1 MKNIFF
7 ILCILINALLAH
19 DNYDSRN
26 LKGFRSHDLKLSFV
40 YEVDPKYP
48 NDSKYPDLVIKE
60 ENKTILSRY
69 AYEDNKPEVKF
80 VYYDEK

>member
-1 MKNIFF
+1 MKKILITIFV
-7 ILCILINALLAH
+7 LINALVAY
-19 DNYDSRN
+19 DNYDNLN